1 MQRDQIGWL
10 PRALFKG
17 SFPLTQFLNLSSQ
30 VVVEH
35 DEKSFNLAEF
45 DHGQTRIQY
54 DQQMMAAKLK
64 RL

>member
-1 MQRDQIGWL
+1 MQCRQVRWL
-10 PRALFKG
+10 PRALLKG
-17 SFPLTQFLNLSSQ
+17 SFPLTKFLNLSSQ

-45 DHGQTRIQY
+45 EHGQARIQY